1 MKKLLFVFPF
11 AVLLVSF
18 NAQALPGQSEAEVVD
33 WIRSNSTLSPSQ
45 GERLIIR
52 KRSTAAQRFDFIAE
66 KLPPG
71 KILAINNLDGI
82 IRTER
87 IELFDAINGVD
98 RERLEKSLRT
108 IYGLDIYQDFRRS
121 QVIYSYPSDATLKLS
136 ITQNKPNLAA
146 RRGEVR
152 SGNRYAYWIEVAQP
166 QTGKSVTGT
175 IMILLKEDIDRLE
188 TYLRNR

>member
-1 MKKLLFVFPF
+1 MNKLLFIFPLTF
-11 AVLLVSF
+11 LLFSS
-18 NAQALPGQSEAEVVD
+18 NAKALPGQSEAEVAA
-33 WIRSNSTLSPSQ
+33 WIQSNSTLSPDI

-66 KLPPG
+66 TLPPG
-71 KILAINNLDGI
+71 KIIDVNNLGI

-98 RERLEKSLRT
+98 RERLEKSLQK

-121 QVIYSYPSDATLKLS
+121 QVIYSYPSDATVKLS
-136 ITQNKPNLAA
+136 ITQKKPNLAA
-146 RRGEVR
+146 RHGEVR

-166 QTGKSVTGT
+166 QTGKSVNGK

>member
-1 MKKLLFVFPF
+1 MNKLLFIFPLTF
-11 AVLLVSF
+11 LLFSS
-18 NAQALPGQSEAEVVD
+18 NAKALPGQSEAEVAA
-33 WIRSNSTLSPSQ
+33 WIQSNSTLSPDI

-66 KLPPG
+66 TLPPG
-71 KILAINNLDGI
+71 KIIDVNNLGI

-98 RERLEKSLRT
+98 RERLEKSLQK

-121 QVIYSYPSDATLKLS
+121 QVIYSYPSDATVKLS
-136 ITQNKPNLAA
+136 ITQKKPNLAA

-166 QTGKSVTGT
+166 QTGKSVNGK